1 MEGLS
6 QMSEESKHLTPVL
19 ISLMAISGGVAR
31 YAQSYLEGQ
40 RFSLF
45 KLIASMVVSGFSG
58 VMFGYFGITL
68 GLRGE
73 IIHVFSGIGGFYGT
87 ATLHYLFDRITDGQ
101 V

>member
-6 QMSEESKHLTPVL
+6 QMSEESKHVTPVL

-31 YAQSYLEGQ
+31 YAQSYLDGQ
-40 RFSLF
+40 KFSLF
-45 KLIASMVVSGFSG
+45 KFIASMAVSGFAG

-73 IIHVFSGIGGFYGT
+73 IVHVFSGIGGFYGT
-87 ATLHYLFDRITDGQ
+87 ATLHYLFDQITHER
-101 V
+101 